1 MKSILLYNIIR
12 DRECLGIGREEMII
26 EYYETGARIKMKDN
40 IKPLNREQIN
50 FLVKT
55 INDAMNVRVFY
66 SSKEDEIVVIR
77 PIDEDVEIG
86 FGEAMDKESFKF
98 LLSNIVYE
106 VLGREEI
113 IYENQKLKKDSKISS
128 LHSIT
133 KWLS

>member
-1 MKSILLYNIIR
+1 
-12 DRECLGIGREEMII
+12 MII